1 MFRLILSFSWW
12 FAAFFRSRHDLGLE
26 LVALRQQ
33 VSVLKRKNPRPRL
46 GLWDRL
52 FWATLRQLW
61 SRWAEVLVVVKPETV
76 VGWHRAGF
84 RLYWRLLSRR
94 AAGRPGVSSE
104 LRQLIR
110 RMARENPTWGAPRI
124 HGELLKLGLEVSER
138 TVSRCLARPARKGG
152 SGQRWLIFLKNH
164 REVIAAMDF
173 FTGPTATFRVFY
185 GFFVIGHGRRRILHF
200 NATEHPTSQWIVQQ
214 LREAFPEDSAPRYL
228 ILDRD
233 SKYQGKATEMLRCL
247 GSKLIRTAYR
257 SPWQNGIAECW
268 VGTCR
273 RELADQVI
281 VLNEVHLRRLVHE
294 YIRYYHE
301 DRIHDTLDKDTPE
314 PRTVEGRKS
323 AQSRVVAIPR
333 VGGLHHRY
341 TWNVVVWVVKIRFL
355 RKISDLHEPAFR
367 RLGHVN
373 WAHDSVSS
381 GFSLLVRCLLPL
393 AT

>member
-1 MFRLILSFSWW
+1 MIRLILSFFGW
-12 FAAFFRSRHDLGLE
+12 FGTFFRSRHDLGLE

-46 GLWDRL
+46 GRWDRL
-52 FWATLRQLW
+52 FWVTLRQLW
-61 SRWAEVLVVVKPETV
+61 PRWAAVLIVVKPATV
-76 VGWHRAGF
+76 VGWHRTGF

-94 AAGRPGVSSE
+94 AAGRPEVSSE

-110 RMARENPTWGAPRI
+110 HMARENPTWGAPRI
-124 HGELLKLGLEVSER
+124 HGELSKLGFAVSER
-138 TVSRCLARPARKGG
+138 TVSRYLARLARKGD
-152 SGQRWLIFLKNH
+152 SGQRWLTFLNNH

-173 FTGPTATFRVFY
+173 FTVPTATFRVLY

-200 NATEHPTSQWIVQQ
+200 NATERPTSQWIMQQ
-214 LREAFPEDSAPRYL
+214 LREAFPEGSAPRYL

-233 SKYQGKATEMLRCL
+233 SKYQGEATEMLRCL

-257 SPWQNGIAECW
+257 SPWQNGIAERW

-273 RELADQVI
+273 RELLDQVI
-281 VLNEVHLRRLVHE
+281 VLNESHLRRLVHE

-314 PRTVEGRKS
+314 PRTVERRKG
-323 AQSRVVAIPR
+323 AQSGVVAIPR

-341 TWNVVVWVVKIRFL
+341 TWKA
-355 RKISDLHEPAFR
+355 PA
-367 RLGHVN
+367 
-373 WAHDSVSS
+373 
-381 GFSLLVRCLLPL
+381 
-393 AT
+393 